1 MNAPRRAR
9 PSRRPVAD
17 GLDATLA
24 ALLRAEPDD
33 PLAARWAVLLGP
45 ELARGLRELPAPGD
59 DEDGRAV
66 EATLAAWL
74 SDALPRGLLGGRPAR
89 PAPAPAGAE
98 VALVAGHDGRLHV
111 PEAQVGEVRAPAT
124 TLDPGLGAALAA
136 SLAER
141 VQGELAAALLGP
153 EAPGCA
159 ERAARRARAAL
170 SLGGAIARLVGRLE
184 AARVLLARRPRL
196 VLSSTWVLH
205 GALVGPRDDGVV
217 DTAALRTAEVDRL
230 LAPLDLEA
238 SRTGLLVLGDAAHG
252 LTLLRAGLA
261 GAVQAAYLDPPFNTT
276 GSGFDY
282 RDRYGAAEWL
292 CLVEDRVRL
301 LLPLLRDDAAVFTHI
316 DQHEKERLRLV
327 LDRHLAFVTEIIWR
341 IGWVSG
347 FKSRAARFIRNH
359 ETIYHHGRSPRPF
372 FVKRWLP
379 HPPGYRRRGQDG
391 PPTGPGYP
399 LEDTWNCG
407 PLDRLDSIQL
417 KSFSREKVGRRELTQ
432 KNEDLLE
439 RIVLSSSREGDLVL
453 DPFLGSGTTA
463 AAAHKLGRRWV
474 GLELGATQAA
484 HARPRLARVVAG
496 DEVGISKKLGWRG
509 GGAFETWTLEDHAL
523 GLWTALAEDERP
535 AAHRLA
541 LRLGW
546 RDDRPTLALATP
558 RLDDPGRAWLL
569 DPAGARRPVDAGAS
583 LAALLG
589 LRLRRRVPV
598 RGGLVLR
605 GDAPSGRAT
614 TLVLVKRARGATDA
628 SHAAAIAAALEASG
642 LGGGDRLLATG
653 LDDARPGLERAEAA
667 LEAALVRCP

>member
-1 MNAPRRAR
+1 MGA
-9 PSRRPVAD
+9 
-17 GLDATLA
+17 LDAALA
-24 ALLRAEPDD
+24 EVLRPGAE
-33 PLAARWAVLLGP
+33 PLAARWARLLGP
-45 ELARGLRELPAPGD
+45 ELERGLAGLPRDLAGCD
-59 DEDGRAV
+59 DEDRRAV

-74 SDALPRGLLGGRPAR
+74 GDELPRGLLGGRPAR
-89 PAPAPAGAE
+89 PGAAPAGVE

-111 PEAQVGEVRAPAT
+111 PEGSGSVT
-124 TLDPGLGAALAA
+124 TLDPHLGAALAT
-136 SLAER
+136 SLEER
-141 VQGELAAALLGP
+141 VKAELAAALLGP
-153 EAPGCA
+153 APDEA

-170 SLGGAIARLVGRLE
+170 ALGGAVARLLGRLE

-205 GALVGPRDDGVV
+205 GSLVGAPEVV
-217 DTAALRTAEVDRL
+217 DTAALAPARADRA
-230 LAPLDLEA
+230 LAGLDLDQV
-238 SRTGLLVLGDAAHG
+238 RTGLLVLGDAAHG

-282 RDRYGAAEWL
+282 RDRYGPAEWL

-301 LLPLLRDDAAVFTHI
+301 LLPLLRQDAAVFTHI

-379 HPPGYRRRGQDG
+379 HPPGYERRGSDG
-391 PPTGPGYP
+391 PPKGPGYP

-417 KSFSREKVGRRELTQ
+417 KSFSKEKVGRRELTQ

-439 RIVLSSSREGDLVL
+439 RVVLSSSREGDLVL

-496 DEVGISKKLGWRG
+496 DQVGISKKLGWQG

-523 GLWTALAEDERP
+523 GLWTALADDERP

-541 LRLGW
+541 LRLTW
-546 RDDRPTLALATP
+546 RGDAPALELASA
-558 RLDDPGRAWLL
+558 RVDDPGRAWLL
-569 DPAGARRPVDAGAS
+569 GPTGERRPVDLGAS

-589 LRLRRRVPV
+589 LRLRRRAPVP
-598 RGGLVLR
+598 GGLVLR
-605 GDAPSGRAT
+605 GACGT
-614 TLVLVKRARGATDA
+614 TLVLVRRARGATDA
-628 SHAAAIAAALEASG
+628 THGAAIAAAVEASG
-642 LGGGDRLLATG
+642 LGDPGRLLATG
-653 LDDARPGLERAEAA
+653 LDAATPAIERAEAA
-667 LEAALVRCP
+667 LEAALVLVPPVEGSSA